1 MNSNPKDAEAF
12 AKVIRKI
19 KLDGDTIQFG
29 KFHLPFIKGVKSLIE
44 QNQSGYSLLG
54 KAHEYTFE
62 QLGKDRQI
70 ELSIQLYRN
79 GRNHFRFYAFTKSS
93 GKIGMTFSLNLTTEK
108 DSQKIIFLS
117 QKAKFSEQ
125 YSGHEKLAKEHRQQK
140 QFIFCEM
147 LKKIGIELS
156 ENNDIIL
163 GVFDPTKKAF
173 INTSAKKFLNDF
185 IAIALIKGH
194 FQGNKGYE
202 LDILPSFQK
211 YFQYNESTISTSNKI
226 KKVVRQTESRTIPM
240 GLRYKILNR
249 DKSKCVQCGQ
259 SAKDGI
265 TLHID
270 HIKPY
275 SLGGLTVLSN
285 LRTLCHI
292 CNIGRSNKYLD

>member
-12 AKVIRKI
+12 AKVICKTKI
-19 KLDGDTIQFG
+19 DGNSIQFG
-29 KFHLPFIKGVKSLIE
+29 KFHLPIKKSVKGLID
-44 QNQSGYSLLG
+44 QNHSDYSLLG
-54 KAHEYTFE
+54 NAHEYTIE
-62 QLGKDRQI
+62 QFGMDSQI

-79 GRNHFRFYAFTKSS
+79 VRNHFRFYAFTKAS
-93 GKIGMTFSLNLTTEK
+93 GKKGMTFSLNLTTEK

-140 QFIFCEM
+140 QFIFCEI
-147 LKKIGIELS
+147 LKKIGIDIS

-163 GVFDPTKKAF
+163 GIFDPSIKAF
-173 INTSAKKFLNDF
+173 VNTSAQKFLNDF

-211 YFQYNESTISTSNKI
+211 YFQFNESTISTSKKI

-249 DKSKCVQCGQ
+249 DKSKCVLCGR

-270 HIKPY
+270 HIKPF

-285 LRTLCHI
+285 LRTLCHV